1 MTAFVDSAP
10 AIEFLG
16 TPLPDPLIG
25 SDLAETF
32 QALGGDDVIEARG
45 GADVIIALYGGDA
58 IDGGGCIDPLDYTRP
73 NIGVRLD
80 PVTRLGQ
87 GGFAQGDLVSGIE
100 NVTGAGFD
108 DALYGN
114 ALANVLRGGG
124 ASDLLNA
131 RGGDDERYG
140 GAGDDIILGGEG
152 ADLHHGGEGAD
163 LHHGGDGRDTSDCS
177 ASAQGVQVSLAGGV
191 STGGD
196 AAGELHE
203 EIENLTGSDQGDA
216 LEGDGA
222 ANVLSGGRGV
232 DALEGLGGDDT
243 LIGGRDADALEGGAD
258 TDTASYRSSAT
269 GVVAD
274 MADGAAGGG
283 GAEGDTFDS
292 IEIVEESFHDDFIMG
307 DGGDNILRGG
317 LGADDLDGRGG
328 VNAADCSTS
337 ADGVAVD
344 PAAGIGRAGDA
355 AGDTLTD
362 IQRLIGSGGDD
373 VPEGDAQD
381 NVFDGGYGADIQ
393 RGRAGSDSHA
403 FGFDSPT
410 DTIEEQ
416 GPASDTDALIMG
428 AGGARRMSR

>member
-1 MTAFVDSAP
+1 VAAFVDSAP

-45 GADVIIALYGGDA
+45 GADVIIASDGGDA
-58 IDGGGCIDPLDYTRP
+58 IDGGGCVDPLDYTRP

-80 PVTRLGQ
+80 LVTRLGQ

-152 ADLHHGGEGAD
+152 ADLHHGG
-163 LHHGGDGRDTSDCS
+163 DGRDTSDCS

-203 EIENLTGSDQGDA
+203 EIESLTGSDQGDA

-258 TDTASYRSSAT
+258 TDTAAPSAMSAT
-269 GVVAD
+269 TPVAD
-274 MADGAAGGG
+274 
-283 GAEGDTFDS
+283 E
-292 IEIVEESFHDDFIMG
+292 
-307 DGGDNILRGG
+307 
-317 LGADDLDGRGG
+317 
-328 VNAADCSTS
+328 
-337 ADGVAVD
+337 
-344 PAAGIGRAGDA
+344 
-355 AGDTLTD
+355 
-362 IQRLIGSGGDD
+362 
-373 VPEGDAQD
+373 
-381 NVFDGGYGADIQ
+381 
-393 RGRAGSDSHA
+393 
-403 FGFDSPT
+403 
-410 DTIEEQ
+410 
-416 GPASDTDALIMG
+416 
-428 AGGARRMSR
+428 